1 MHCCDGRMCGTPLV
15 WTSSRLITIRN
26 LTLARGTKTLARNL
40 NLTIHARERIGI
52 VGANGCG
59 KSSLLAVLA
68 GALHPEAGE
77 IELPPSLAIAQVAQE
92 TPATELPAIEHVLDG
107 DVELRATQLALTQA
121 QTAGDADRVA
131 MLHQELERIDGYS
144 ARGRAAALLYG
155 LGFAP
160 TAHSTP
166 VAAFSGG
173 WRMRLNLARA
183 LFSRSD
189 LLLLDEPTNHLDL
202 DAVIWLERWLASYR
216 GTLLLVSHD
225 RDFLDA
231 IIERVLH
238 FEAETVV
245 SYSGNY
251 SMFENARAQALS
263 RQQATYA
270 KQQREITHL
279 RGFVERFRA
288 KATKARQAQSRIKA
302 LARMERI
309 APAHVDTPFTFAF
322 ASPQSAPSPLISL
335 ECACFGYGEHR
346 VLTDVTVSI
355 LPGSRIGLVGRNGA
369 GKSTFIKALTGALPL
384 VSGELREGRG
394 LAIGYF
400 AQHQLEQL
408 CSDQSPL
415 QHLVRIDPRARE
427 QELRDFLGRFGFVG
441 DRALAAVGPFS
452 GGERSRLALA
462 LIVRTRP
469 NLLLLD
475 EPTNHL
481 DLEMRHAL
489 TLALQE
495 YEGAVVLVS
504 HDRHMLRTTADDL
517 WLVAGGRVQ
526 SFDGDLDD
534 YRSWLQISATKDEK
548 RTDSRVTRRDER
560 RERAQRQNEVAAK
573 RRPFEARIRALENE
587 LAALESERD
596 AIDDQLGSNATY
608 GSSMAEQIATLHKR
622 RAEVELRLGAA
633 EERWYEAQ
641 HAIEE
646 IDRG

>member
-1 MHCCDGRMCGTPLV
+1 
-15 WTSSRLITIRN
+15 LITFRN
-26 LTLARGTKTLARNL
+26 LTLARGAKTLARNL
-40 NLTIHARERIGI
+40 TLTIHARERIGI

-59 KSSLLAVLA
+59 KSSLLAALA
-68 GALHPEAGE
+68 GELHPDAGE
-77 IELPPSLAIAQVAQE
+77 IEIPPGLAIAQVAQE

-107 DVELRATQLALTQA
+107 DAELRATQAALSHA
-121 QTAGDADRVA
+121 ESAGDAERVA
-131 MLHQELERIDGYS
+131 VLHQDLERIDGYS
-144 ARGRAAALLYG
+144 ARARAAALLHG

-160 TAHSTP
+160 SVHATP
-166 VAAFSGG
+166 LGVFSGG
-173 WRMRLNLARA
+173 WRMRLNLGRA
-183 LFSRSD
+183 LFARSD

-238 FEAETVV
+238 FEAETLV

-263 RQQATYA
+263 RHQAAYA
-270 KQQREITHL
+270 KQQREIAHL

-288 KATKARQAQSRIKA
+288 KATKARQAQSRMKA
-302 LARMERI
+302 LARMESI
-309 APAHVDTPFTFAF
+309 APAHVDTPFTFTF
-322 ASPQSAPSPLISL
+322 ASPRSAPSPLIGL
-335 ECACFGYGEHR
+335 DHACFGYREHS
-346 VLTDVTVSI
+346 VLTHVTVSI

-369 GKSTFIKALTGALPL
+369 GKSTFIKALVGELPL
-384 VSGELREGRG
+384 VSGERREGRG

-408 CSDQSPL
+408 RSDESPL
-415 QHLVRIDPRARE
+415 QHLVRIDPLARE
-427 QELRDFLGRFGFVG
+427 QELRDFLGRFGFVA
-441 DRALAAVGPFS
+441 DQALAAVGPFS

-462 LIVRTRP
+462 LIVRARP

-517 WLVAGGRVQ
+517 WLVADGRVQ
-526 SFDGDLDD
+526 SFDGDLED
-534 YRSWLQISATKDEK
+534 YRSWLQVGETKDGK
-548 RTDSRVTRRDER
+548 SADSRVSRKDER
-560 RERAQRQNEVAAK
+560 RERAQRQDENAAK
-573 RRPFEARIRALENE
+573 RRPFEARIRALEGE

-596 AIDDQLGSNATY
+596 AIDRQLGSNATY
-608 GSSMAEQIATLHKR
+608 GSSLAEQIADLHKR
-622 RAEVELRLGAA
+622 RAEIVLRLEVA
-633 EERWYEAQ
+633 ESRWYEAQ
-641 HAIEE
+641 HALEA
-646 IDRG
+646 IDRASTS